1 MTVPCA
7 TCRAGNPESARFCQ
21 ACGAPVAAAAHSVTH
36 TVAGVIGLP
45 PARAISSGSIA
56 AGGFTPGTILATR
69 YRIIGLLGRGG
80 MGEVYRADDL
90 TLGQAVALKF
100 LPPGL
105 AGDPVRRER
114 LYAEVRIARQISH
127 PNVCRV
133 YDVAE
138 VDGRQ
143 FLSMEYVDGEDLASL
158 LTRIGHLPAAKAIEI
173 ARQLCAGIA
182 AAHDKGVLHRDL
194 KPANVMLDGRGRVR
208 ITDFGLAVAAEDAHE
223 EGVVSGTPAYMAPEQ
238 LAGERA
244 SVRSDIY
251 ALGLVLYELHTGKRA
266 FEAATIAELRRQKEH
281 GTLRAASELTRD
293 VDPVVDRVIQRCLET
308 DPRLRPA
315 SALQVAAALPG
326 GDPLA
331 AALAAGE
338 TPSPEMVAASG
349 STEGLRPPMAW
360 SLVLATIVAA
370 AIALVAAEQTI
381 PFRRMDMNRSPA
393 FIAERARDIL
403 REIGYSRPA
412 GDSAFGIFANFD
424 YWEYQQARGLTRNV
438 DLVPARTMLVWY
450 RDTPELFWRFAF
462 IGKAA
467 HNSVSP
473 GDPPM
478 GTPGEVRF
486 TFDGAGTLSEFTA
499 VPPPLVPAPGAVAE
513 PDWSPLFRH
522 AGLTASD
529 WVRSTPQW
537 IPPFHADAMVAWE
550 RASPADDGEAIRI
563 EAASERGVPTFF
575 SVRYPWTPPP
585 RVTRGVSGSQRIA
598 DVTGVVILLVLLFGS
613 ALFARRNLRLGRGDR
628 QGAWRLMTTA
638 AVLLTVT
645 WLLSEEHVPALWEL
659 YLFLMYVG
667 WTLFVCALLGVMYL
681 AFEPYVRRKSPAVL
695 ISWSRMLGGSFRDPL
710 VGRDILIGC
719 ATGAAIVLMRLGT
732 QALPEWTGSGSA
744 HALLPWPTPW
754 IGVTQYV
761 AFQATWALVSLFF
774 ALGTLF
780 LYVLMQIVL
789 RHRLAAAVATV
800 LLLSAGDLAVAPTWA
815 VAVSVLALYTLLTAV
830 LLRVGFVA
838 LVISSIAAALIREG
852 PGLVPLSAW
861 HSSLGLTSLVL
872 LALLVGYG
880 FHTSLG
886 GRPAFGRLSIDQ

>member
-1 MTVPCA
+1 MTLACPS
-7 TCRAGNPESARFCQ
+7 CRADNTASARFCH
-21 ACGAPVAAAAHSVTH
+21 ACGAALAPSSVTH
-36 TVAGVIGLP
+36 TVAGVIGLA
-45 PARAISSGSIA
+45 PARAISSGSIP
-56 AGGFTPGTILATR
+56 AGGFTPGTVLASR
-69 YRIIGLLGRGG
+69 YRIVGLLGRGG

-90 TLGQAVALKF
+90 KLGQAVALKF

-138 VDGRQ
+138 VDGQQ

-158 LTRIGHLPAAKAIEI
+158 LTRIGHLPAAKAIDI

-238 LAGERA
+238 LAGESA

-251 ALGLVLYELHTGKRA
+251 ALGLVLYELHTGTRA
-266 FEAATIAELRRQKEH
+266 FDAATIAELRRQKEH
-281 GTLRAASELTRD
+281 GTLRPASELTRD

-308 DPRLRPA
+308 DPRLRPGT
-315 SALQVAAALPG
+315 ALQVAAALPG

-349 STEGLRPPMAW
+349 STEGLRAPIAW
-360 SLVLATIVAA
+360 ALALTTIVAA
-370 AIALVAAEQTI
+370 AVALVAAERTVQ
-381 PFRRMDMNRSPA
+381 FRRFDMNRSPA
-393 FIAERARDIL
+393 FIAERARDLL

-412 GDSAFGIFANFD
+412 GDSAFGVFANFD
-424 YWEYQQARGLTRNV
+424 YWDYQQERGFTRNV

-450 RDTPELFWRFAF
+450 RDTPELFWRFGF
-462 IGKAA
+462 IGQSA

-478 GTPGEVRF
+478 GTPGEIRIK
-486 TFDGAGTLSEFTA
+486 FDGTGTLWEFMA
-499 VPPPLVPAPGAVAE
+499 VPPAVAPASAASAK
-513 PDWSPLFRH
+513 PDWTPLFRH
-522 AGLTASD
+522 AGLTGSD
-529 WVRSTPQW
+529 WVRSTHQW
-537 IPPFHADAMVAWE
+537 TPPFHADAMIAWE
-550 RASPADDGEAIRI
+550 RSSPAAADDAIRV
-563 EAASERGVPTFF
+563 EAASERGVPTYF
-575 SVRYPWTPPP
+575 SVVYPWTLPP
-585 RVTRGVSGSQRIA
+585 RVTRGVSGSRRTA
-598 DVTGVVILLVLLFGS
+598 DVVSVGILLVLLFGS
-613 ALFARRNLRLGRGDR
+613 AFFARRNLRLGRGDR

-645 WLLSEEHVPALWEL
+645 WLLSEEHVPALWQL

-695 ISWSRMLGGSFRDPL
+695 ISWSRVLSGSFRDPL

-719 ATGAAIVLMRLGT
+719 TMGAAIELIRLGT
-732 QALPEWTGSGSA
+732 RALPEWTGSGSA
-744 HALLPWPTPW
+744 HAALPWPTPW

-761 AFQATWALVSLFF
+761 AFQATWALVALFF
-774 ALGTLF
+774 ALGALF
-780 LYVLMQIVL
+780 LFVLMQIVL

-800 LLLSAGDLAVAPTWA
+800 LILSVGDLATAPTWA
-815 VAVSVLALYTLLTAV
+815 VAVSVLALNALLTTV

-838 LVISSIAAALIREG
+838 VMTAMIAGALIREG

-872 LALLVGYG
+872 LALLVAYG
-880 FHTSLG
+880 FHRSLG
-886 GRPAFGRLSIDQ
+886 GRPAFGRLSID